1 MKLFIPDRDVFV
13 TAAAA
18 AAVAVDIS
26 KNWIGQVEQSFR
38 ITFRIC
44 GDCKKII
51 FVENQD
57 FAKIFKN
64 I

>member
-1 MKLFIPDRDVFV
+1 MFV